1 MKMIKIWGMALMA
14 LALTTQAEAQNAVK
28 KLKVTQADLNRDQQE
43 LADYQVRLNALKS
56 AYSAK
61 DYAGAERQKNLLLQD
76 VAREFGQTQN
86 RINEAGIKIKERPEK
101 GEGSKGKG
109 KGKGKG
115 KKKGHNKK
123 AKAHAKKHKIHG
135 PKKVY
140 HQQRRLSE
148 KLPQAQFGANVE
160 AKKMDKAIKGFE
172 RFAQSLESDIINTKK
187 ALGQLP
193 IEERPNKGKR
203 KGKQKDT
210 EELDD

>member
-1 MKMIKIWGMALMA
+1 MKMIKIWGMALIA
-14 LALTTQAEAQNAVK
+14 LVLTTEADAQNAVK

-56 AYSAK
+56 AYTAK
-61 DYAGAERQKNLLLQD
+61 DYAGAEGQKNLLLQD
-76 VAREFGQTQN
+76 VAREFEQTQS
-86 RINEAGIKIKERPEK
+86 RINEAGIKIKERPKK
-101 GEGSKGKG
+101 GEGR

-115 KKKGHNKK
+115 KKKGHNKQ

-140 HQQRRLSE
+140 RRQERLNE
-148 KLPQAQFGANVE
+148 KLSQVQFGANID
-160 AKKMDKAIKGFE
+160 AQKMDKAIKGFE
-172 RFAQSLESDIINTKK
+172 RFAQTLESDIINTKK

-203 KGKQKDT
+203 KQKKS